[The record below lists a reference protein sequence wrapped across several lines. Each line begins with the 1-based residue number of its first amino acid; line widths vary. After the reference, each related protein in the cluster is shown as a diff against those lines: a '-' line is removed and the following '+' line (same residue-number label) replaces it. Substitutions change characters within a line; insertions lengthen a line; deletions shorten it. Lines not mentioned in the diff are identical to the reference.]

1 LQNLEFRLHQKN
13 FFPST
18 CTSKIGEKSLS
29 QKCFVFGL
37 PWHAEFGSEKFKK
50 NHFTYPIREKVEF
63 LRIQCGKRFL
73 TNSQIDGQIF

>member
-1 LQNLEFRLHQKN
+1 MQNLEYRLHQKS

-29 QKCFVFGL
+29 QKYFVFGL

-50 NHFTYPIREKVEF
+50 IQLTYPIWEKVEF
-63 LRIQCGKRFL
+63 SRIQHRKRFL